1 MQVCLKL
8 FHILN
13 GLFSLGTITFFISFS
28 QLKITFISLIMQ
40 ICVCVWVGES
50 ECNDPEEAR
59 RHPRELELQALV
71 SSLTRVLGTE
81 LRSSGRAVS
90 AISELFLQPLFFLI
104 QPNFA

>member
-8 FHILN
+8 LHILN
-13 GLFSLGTITFFISFS
+13 RLFSLGTITFFISSS
-28 QLKITFISLIMQ
+28 QLKITFISLIMR

-59 RHPRELELQALV
+59 RDPRELVLQALV
-71 SSLTRVLGTE
+71 SSLIWILGTE
-81 LRSSGRAVS
+81 LRSYGGAAS

-104 QPNFA
+104 